1 MVAAE
6 YRRREE
12 KTKWEPRNAQPDTIL
27 VVEDEAEI
35 SEVIATALEDD
46 GYRVLTAR
54 DGRDALE
61 LVQQEP
67 PDMIVLDL
75 MLPHVGGRKVIQ
87 RCRTQQT
94 TTDIPIIVVSAVR
107 DAPQD
112 AEIQDLVFVEK
123 PFDLDVLMV
132 LVEDALPP
140 RRLDAVA

>member
-1 MVAAE
+1 MPTLEAH
-6 YRRREE
+6 R
-12 KTKWEPRNAQPDTIL
+12 DTVL
-27 VVEDEAEI
+27 VVEDETAI

-54 DGRDALE
+54 DGQDALDQ
-61 LVQQEP
+61 VQHRL

-75 MLPHVGGRKVIQ
+75 MLPHVDGRKVIQ
-87 RCRTQQT
+87 QCRTQKT

-112 AEIQDLVFVEK
+112 ADVQDLVFVEK

-132 LVEDALPP
+132 LVEDALSS
-140 RRLDAVA
+140 RRTDAVA

>member
-1 MVAAE
+1 MATSE
-6 YRRREE
+6 RH
-12 KTKWEPRNAQPDTIL
+12 PDTIL
-27 VVEDEAEI
+27 VVEDEAAI

-46 GYRVLTAR
+46 GYRVLTAS
-54 DGRDALE
+54 DGRDALK

-140 RRLDAVA
+140 RRMDAVA

>member
-1 MVAAE
+1 MAISE
-6 YRRREE
+6 R
-12 KTKWEPRNAQPDTIL
+12 QPDTIL

-61 LVQQEP
+61 LVQQDP

-94 TTDIPIIVVSAVR
+94 TTDIPIIVVSGVR

>member
-1 MVAAE
+1 LRPRIGAATSE
-6 YRRREE
+6 R
-12 KTKWEPRNAQPDTIL
+12 QPDTIL

-140 RRLDAVA
+140 RRIDAVA